1 MLVRFHTA
9 DPLSE
14 LKPVTSSQE
23 FLEFQN
29 RIRRVYFDPVLRNY
43 LVKVVQA
50 TRTHPEVELGASP
63 RASLG
68 LYRCSQAL
76 AAVRGREYVTPDE
89 LKTLAPYAL
98 SHRVILRS
106 QARLRERNASG
117 IIEEILEQMP
127 VPV

>member
-1 MLVRFHTA
+1 M
-9 DPLSE
+9 
-14 LKPVTSSQE
+14 Q
-23 FLEFQN
+23 
-29 RIRRVYFDPVLRNY
+29 
-43 LVKVVQA
+43 VVQA

-117 IIEEILEQMP
+117 IIARNGGIVELGELAALRTVLLLDGALVIHHGTTITGWSHK
-127 VPV
+127 